1 MIDLQVERDG
11 PLTIVRMIGDLS
23 GTDVETAGET
33 LAAATDAADARVVID
48 LSETK
53 TIDSSGL
60 GELMSCVTKARLRGG
75 EVVLLAPTPFV
86 SGVLNVTR
94 LDHWFEIHDTLDA
107 ARRRFD
113 VE

>member
-1 MIDLQVERDG
+1 MIDLQVEQHG
-11 PLTIVRMIGDLS
+11 PITIVRMIGELS
-23 GTDVETAGET
+23 GPDVETAGKT
-33 LAAATDAADARVVID
+33 LAAATDAVDARVVID

-53 TIDSSGL
+53 MIDSTGL
-60 GELMSCVTKARLRGG
+60 GELMNCVTKARLRGG

-86 SGVLNVTR
+86 AGVLGVTR
-94 LDHWFEIHDTLDA
+94 LDHWFEIHDTLEA